1 MRRWGGTLLRWWLV
15 VGSCRSD
22 CEGAL
27 VAVVVS
33 DARDGGPLVG
43 GKWYAVIVVKV

>member
-1 MRRWGGTLLRWWLV
+1 LLRWQSV
-15 VGSCRSD
+15 VGSCRYD

-33 DARDGGPLVG
+33 GVRNGGPLVG